1 MTTVGLE
8 QQGYEAVGPGSSLCR
23 AKYFMISQTFV
34 RNSNGSHW
42 DSGLENRVLKRY
54 VRVRIPAITYT
65 FQLRTENRDTAPPP
79 LMNEK
84 FRSRIFLK
92 PGRVP
97 LKFLATV
104 RQEISDRKS

>member
-42 DSGLENRVLKRY
+42 HSGLENRVLKRY

-79 LMNEK
+79 SYE
-84 FRSRIFLK
+84 
-92 PGRVP
+92 
-97 LKFLATV
+97 
-104 RQEISDRKS
+104 